1 MDAKVREQILKIRD
15 SGLTNMFDTNMVQ
28 YLAHKN
34 GYYELV
40 MFIEDY
46 KREYVRFI
54 MTGEE

>member
-1 MDAKVREQILKIRD
+1 
-15 SGLTNMFDTNMVQ
+15 MFDTNMVQ

-40 MFIEDY
+40 MFIEDH